1 MISLRPAAAPT
12 RDYERLAQ
20 TLAAYH
26 YLAFACL
33 MLPHALASLELHNR
47 L

>member
-1 MISLRPAAAPT
+1 
-12 RDYERLAQ
+12 LAQ

-33 MLPHALASLELHNR
+33 MLSRALATPISS
-47 L
+47 